1 MSAGGLVLP
10 TRQAASSS
18 GRSRAARFLAF
29 PLTRL
34 VLAAVVVV
42 LPVVLTMDLV
52 HLALAKSMRVVWP
65 HLLAAALCVSA
76 YRVYVRRIEKRALS
90 ELGRTHAG
98 RELGT
103 GLLVGSL
110 LLVATIG
117 TVAAL
122 GFYGVSGRN
131 DWTAVLTPL
140 APLILVVVLEEL
152 LFRGVLF
159 RIVEQSLGSW
169 IALSLSAVLFGV
181 AHLSNAGVTFLAV
194 GNTAVAGVLFAAA
207 FMATR
212 RLWLPLGIHFA
223 WNFLLD
229 AVFSVPVSGHP
240 SSGLLRSTLAGPDWL
255 TGGAYGVEASVIAF
269 AVISAASVYT
279 VALARHRGHIVPP
292 FWQKAQAAGR
302 G

>member
-65 HLLAAALCVSA
+65 PLLASALCVSA
-76 YRVYVRRIEKRALS
+76 YRVYVLRVEKRALS
-90 ELGRTHAG
+90 ELGRPRAG

-110 LLVATIG
+110 LLVATVG

-122 GFYGVSGRN
+122 GRYAISGRS
-131 DWTAVLTPL
+131 DWTTLLTPL
-140 APLILVVVLEEL
+140 APLILVVVLEEV

-169 IALSLSAVLFGV
+169 IALSLSGVLFGL
-181 AHLSNAGVTFLAV
+181 AHLSNAAVTVLAV
-194 GNTAVAGVLFAAA
+194 GNTAATWVPASNRVGLLPMFAGFTSRCTSPAACA
-207 FMATR
+207 SWRAPQTCSRMKTTRPAGSAPAYATR
-212 RLWLPLGIHFA
+212 SSRSP
-223 WNFLLD
+223 
-229 AVFSVPVSGHP
+229 P
-240 SSGLLRSTLAGPDWL
+240 SRCS
-255 TGGAYGVEASVIAF
+255 IA
-269 AVISAASVYT
+269 
-279 VALARHRGHIVPP
+279 
-292 FWQKAQAAGR
+292 
-302 G
+302 

>member
-1 MSAGGLVLP
+1 
-10 TRQAASSS
+10 
-18 GRSRAARFLAF
+18 
-29 PLTRL
+29 
-34 VLAAVVVV
+34 
-42 LPVVLTMDLV
+42 
-52 HLALAKSMRVVWP
+52 
-65 HLLAAALCVSA
+65 VSA